1 MKLQLFH
8 AFWGMEGTLREKF
21 ERAASYGYQGIET
34 ALPEVDDKH
43 QFKELLQEFNL
54 LYIPQ
59 IYTYGNHKEAYH
71 EQLEKA
77 LEFSPFFVNSHTGKD
92 YMTEEEQLSLF
103 EFAVDKE
110 KELGVAVAHET
121 HRGRAMFT
129 PRATVKLLKQFPELQ
144 ITADFSH
151 FTCVCESLLHDQEE
165 AIAVMIQHTL
175 HTHARVGYTQGSQV
189 PHPAAPEYTEE
200 LARFEGWWD
209 ESGKQHRQ
217 TGKSHMTVTPEFGP
231 VNYMPRIPF
240 TGEQVADLF
249 EVNQFIAKRFVEKY
263 S

>member
-8 AFWGMEGTLREKF
+8 AFWGMNGSLREKF
-21 ERAASYGYQGIET
+21 ERAASNGYQGIET
-34 ALPEVDDKH
+34 GLPGANDKNE
-43 QFKELLQEFNL
+43 FKELLQEFGL

-59 IYTYGNHKEAYH
+59 IYSYGNHKETYH
-71 EQLEKA
+71 EQLENT
-77 LEFSPFFVNSHTGKD
+77 LEFSPLFVNSHTGKD
-92 YMTEEEQLSLF
+92 YLAEEEQLTLF
-103 EFAVDKE
+103 EFALSKE

-129 PRATVKLLKQFPELQ
+129 PRATVKLLKQFPDLK

-165 AIAVMIQHTL
+165 DLAFMIGRTL
-175 HTHARVGYTQGSQV
+175 HTHGRVGYTQGPQV
-189 PHPAAPEYTEE
+189 PHPAAPEYAEE

-209 ESGKQHRQ
+209 EIWKQHRQ
-217 TGKSHMTVTPEFGP
+217 AGKPHTTVTPEFGP

-240 TGEQVADLF
+240 TGEPTADLF
-249 EVNQFIAKRFVEKY
+249 EVNQFIAKRFSEKY
-263 S
+263 N